1 MRLGERALFPRAR
14 GEACYA
20 RVLLLEG
27 MAQTADAR
35 CMHHLAVHK
44 PPLIYFMGIDKARL
58 CRPVV
63 PGDVVYYY
71 VEKIQSRGSVWR
83 CRGRALVEG
92 AISWPGP
99 NFRR

>member
-1 MRLGERALFPRAR
+1 
-14 GEACYA
+14 
-20 RVLLLEG
+20 
-27 MAQTADAR
+27 
-35 CMHHLAVHK
+35 MHHLAVHK

-71 VEKIQSRGSVWR
+71 VEKIQSAGSVWR

-92 AISWPGP
+92 NLVARAEFSAVIVQAQSI
-99 NFRR
+99 